1 MCCLASHILLFPIYF
16 LYFEY
21 THDNIDFCLVIKS
34 TQYASTES
42 FLKLNI
48 GRSAVL
54 WAMPEGKDDSVAI
67 CSLFLPLHIAEVP
80 FNKFIRM
87 YFAHMFPKLK
97 FKQITPK

>member
-1 MCCLASHILLFPIYF
+1 
-16 LYFEY
+16 
-21 THDNIDFCLVIKS
+21 
-34 TQYASTES
+34 
-42 FLKLNI
+42 
-48 GRSAVL
+48 
-54 WAMPEGKDDSVAI
+54 MPEGKDDSVAI